1 MIHPWKKERTELVR
15 YKPSVKSRIFPIR
28 EKSMPPVPAILRISP
43 SESAVVALPIILGP
57 STEKTV
63 EQAASIITIKIAI
76 LYLPM

>member
-1 MIHPWKKERTELVR
+1 
-15 YKPSVKSRIFPIR
+15 
-28 EKSMPPVPAILRISP
+28 MPPVPAILRISP